1 MSESTLKT
9 QTISFKNVYK
19 DETPTSLLKL
29 ETPPKFLA
37 TNNVKAIQITNE
49 SNLKLKHVLKSAQEN
64 KQNKLH
70 RKSKLELANPYFAY
84 IPKFYLNELRLA
96 KGLYIFFL
104 SLFLVFVAA
113 SGTLIYLTLT
123 KWKEVINPYILLL
136 LIFPFVIFLLEFLVH
151 WIKYRNFRNEAETI
165 NFRDQKLLTVNVQ
178 KLYKNLRTAF
188 VDINWICITAYV
200 LIGLTI
206 LVDAIAVMFKGYSFG
221 DFNAAMYVGDLTYS
235 IVFWSCAGAG
245 ILIFLIH
252 AITIFSNYLR
262 AANIENFYKFQIVD
276 QDEINKIKKH
286 KNYRDA
292 IIFFVVVGSFI
303 FITWMII
310 KIVSS
315 KLGGKKTTVVV
326 K

>member
-136 LIFPFVIFLLEFLVH
+136 LIFPFVIFLL
-151 WIKYRNFRNEAETI
+151 
-165 NFRDQKLLTVNVQ
+165 
-178 KLYKNLRTAF
+178 
-188 VDINWICITAYV
+188 
-200 LIGLTI
+200 
-206 LVDAIAVMFKGYSFG
+206 
-221 DFNAAMYVGDLTYS
+221 
-235 IVFWSCAGAG
+235 
-245 ILIFLIH
+245 
-252 AITIFSNYLR
+252 
-262 AANIENFYKFQIVD
+262 
-276 QDEINKIKKH
+276 
-286 KNYRDA
+286 
-292 IIFFVVVGSFI
+292 
-303 FITWMII
+303 
-310 KIVSS
+310 
-315 KLGGKKTTVVV
+315 
-326 K
+326 